1 MKINNYIRYAM
12 GIYIGFALHTIMI
25 GSLSIYNFAILLL
38 FLFVIIKDL
47 SNGSSI

>member
-1 MKINNYIRYAM
+1 M
-12 GIYIGFALHTIMI
+12 MI